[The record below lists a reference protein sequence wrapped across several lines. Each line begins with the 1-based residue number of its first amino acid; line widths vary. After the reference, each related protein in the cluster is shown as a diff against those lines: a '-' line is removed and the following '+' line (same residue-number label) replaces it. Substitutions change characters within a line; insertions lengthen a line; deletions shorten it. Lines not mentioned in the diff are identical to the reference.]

1 MEQFSI
7 LSAKITFGYC
17 GMILKLTYTKQRT
30 NKQQTNYVLLCF
42 TQVMQGTIERVAYEY
57 FAVCVPIVVLGA
69 PMGSLIG
76 SHFHRQVLAG
86 LVYLLDTVALVTA
99 WAIVPLNTWLIVAS
113 VLIIV
118 VGFVFFGALTFLG
131 HKLLE
136 KIEERDALEESRKQA
151 AFHSDVVLSNR
162 NEDKSEDEKEKDDG
176 KENQRNGS
184 VRNAKNFESGHANHA
199 FNEEQ
204 YTTGV

>member
-1 MEQFSI
+1 
-7 LSAKITFGYC
+7 
-17 GMILKLTYTKQRT
+17 MILKLTYRKPKK
-30 NKQQTNYVLLCF
+30 NNNNNNYVLLCF
-42 TQVMQGTIERVAYEY
+42 TQVMQGTIERAVYEY
-57 FAVCVPIVVLGA
+57 VAVCVPIVVLGA

-118 VGFVFFGALTFLG
+118 VGFVFFGALTFAG

-136 KIEERDALEESRKQA
+136 KIQERDALEESRKQV
-151 AFHSDVVLSNR
+151 AFHSNVVLSNTR
-162 NEDKSEDEKEKDDG
+162 NEDKSEEEKEKDDEN
-176 KENQRNGS
+176 ENQRNGS
-184 VRNAKNFESGHANHA
+184 DSDGKNNFESGHANEA
-199 FNEEQ
+199 FNNEEQ
-204 YTTGV
+204 NTTRL